1 MIISRHIEAKL
12 QKSLF
17 GGKAIVVYGAR
28 RVGKTTLIKK
38 LQEQYKDDSLYLN
51 CDEPDV
57 RRALTDKTS
66 LELVTFIGSK
76 KLVLIDEAQRVRN
89 IGLTL
94 KLFVDNVPGVQIVAT
109 GSSSFDLSN
118 KIAEPLTGR
127 TVEFHLFPLSLT
139 EISLDRQETN
149 RLLPTRLV
157 YGLYPEVVL
166 KPGDAQETL
175 RGIYKNYLYKD
186 ALEYQGMRNPDLVEK
201 LLTALALQ
209 LGQEVSYTELG
220 SLLGIDQ
227 KTIASYI
234 RLLELAFVIF
244 RLSPLSRN
252 LRKEI
257 SKSRKIYFYDT
268 GIRNTII
275 NNFNPM
281 EMRTDVGA
289 LWENMLIAERK
300 KRNEGMRIFPNTYF
314 WRTWTQQEVD
324 YVEEAEG
331 ALHAFEIKW
340 TKGRRRPPVTWRNIY
355 PTSSWQTVTRDDYW
369 DFIHKER

>member
-1 MIISRHIEAKL
+1 MIISRNIEANLRKY
-12 QKSLF
+12 LF
-17 GGKAIVVYGAR
+17 RGKAIVVYGAR

-38 LQEQYKDDSLYLN
+38 LQEQYGGDSLYLN
-51 CDEPDV
+51 CDEPDI

-66 LELVTFIGSK
+66 SELATYLGQK
-76 KLVLIDEAQRVRN
+76 KLVLIDEAQRVRD
-89 IGLTL
+89 IGLSL
-94 KLFVDNVPGVQIVAT
+94 KLLVDNVPGVQIVAT

-118 KIAEPLTGR
+118 KINEPLTGR

-139 EISLDRQETN
+139 EISTDLRETN

-157 YGLYPEVVL
+157 YGSYPEVVVR
-166 KPGDAQETL
+166 PGDAVETL

-186 ALEYQGMRNPDLVEK
+186 ALEYQGIKNPDLVEK

-209 LGQEVSYTELG
+209 LGQEVSFTELG
-220 SLLGIDQ
+220 GLLGVDQ

-234 RLLELAFVIF
+234 RLLELGFIIF

-268 GIRNTII
+268 GIRNAII
-275 NNFNPM
+275 NNFNPI
-281 EMRTDVGA
+281 EMRTDTGA
-289 LWENMLIAERK
+289 LWENLLIVERK
-300 KRNEGMRIFPNTYF
+300 KRNEAIRNLPNAYF

-324 YVEEAEG
+324 YVEEEG
-331 ALHAFEIKW
+331 GQLHAFEIKW
-340 TKGRRRPPVTWRNIY
+340 TKGRRQPPTAWRTTY
-355 PTSSWQTVTRDDYW
+355 PSASWQTVTRDNYW
-369 DFIHKER
+369 DFVREGR